1 MANYK
6 VGRGRPPKGHS
17 WQKGISGNPR
27 GRPKGRRS
35 LSSTIEAALKEK
47 IEIEE
52 NGEKRTVTRLDAI
65 VSRLIE
71 DSIRGHVQS
80 LRALA
85 ALMPAEDS
93 APPVNIADL
102 AEQDRKLIESLSR
115 RFADPGTN

>member
-6 VGRGRPPKGHS
+6 VGRGKPPKGHS
-17 WQKGISGNPR
+17 WQKGTSGNPR

-35 LSSTIEAALKEK
+35 LSSTIEAALEEK

-115 RFADPGTN
+115 RFADPSTN